1 MRKLQPLLLSPLYG
15 GGKYQKWIFA
25 IMVLIF
31 SFHFSMVSAQ
41 SIIVVDKN
49 GKSTAYDPK
58 GISSI
63 DFQTSPPGFT
73 INQDGTST
81 NFSFDLVKMLQA
93 SPYFVFTDPNSVEVD
108 GEGETFSFQV
118 RANTEFNTIP
128 SASWITITEKDGH
141 YDVNVAMNPSVE
153 ERSGIV
159 LLAAKDGKFNNSL
172 TIKQAGKDDSRYIAI
187 NWEKDKLDSYDH
199 ETGEA
204 QITFAEEVPIM
215 GEYDVLVLPYGE
227 GSIIR
232 VINEVTKY
240 DGKTVTLKTEKGDL
254 GDLFKDVA
262 FSLEFGEGS
271 SSSVSGGEASARSF
285 KPVYRPVK
293 IAEFDGEKYVEVYN
307 ADRPSSRS
315 RRVTQQLA
323 LNYDGSGKVIWEE
336 KNGDEELGK
345 LSLDSYK
352 SILNLTGNVDFE
364 FKKERKGRLWH
375 GNITKG
381 GISISGNSEA
391 EIVPNFKC
399 NADRELRIP
408 KGKTTLENKVVT
420 RKYTFEIQG
429 IMLDLYFDVDMLC
442 NYEFKAEGLVDVT
455 AGYKKTHSLKYGW
468 SKGSPV
474 DWTHEEKDVAVTAVN
489 KKWSVGYP
497 YTDSYLELSLLA
509 YPRIR
514 ISVMGEN
521 CGVTDFLPKEEVIIN
536 TSATPVMTGNPYLN
550 KKLHHQYRSSTDYIL
565 YAFLDFENETTIAGE
580 PTDLTIIPQQLE
592 MVSDKQIWVMENDE
606 QEVKFRVTH
615 KDCITGQFVPSA
627 GALVMFQKVSEDDP
641 IEFPEAPAGVNKQ
654 KNYAYADENGYV
666 TSKIKLLPTE
676 KNSIFYE
683 ATLIDPPLG
692 EEGSDYMDRGIVS
705 VLRHDLQCLNPEQEI
720 DENTESVP
728 ITFELKRIKGSLV
741 EPVADQMVEF
751 TVVGGTVEPLQA
763 KTNAEGRVTVS
774 FKPYEDATEGSVK
787 ALTYIR
793 GNVRDWVGTATGKI
807 TIKQSRPSKEK
818 AKPKIRVWDSG
829 ESGGDKPQVVDDK
842 GNGEVVF
849 VVEERIEGEDADRP
863 VEGAKVEF
871 SHDNTE
877 DALEGFSWSKTDK
890 DGKATCKFMVP
901 ESPTHEPYQF
911 QGFNLKAKATIRYS
925 DGEKVVETTVKVNSD
940 GTLEHSSTPCDT
952 GDELLNKAD
961 QMENGVVINNKT
973 TGATETRDFNLTR
986 SEWKK
991 TTDHLDFTARITG
1004 SDGRMDGELGGFI
1017 PRGMVGVANPLTS
1030 ETFENSPGAKVM
1042 FYLQQGSTYIDGE
1055 FAKFSGEEAFG
1066 NLKPESKIMIRKPC
1080 NTIQPA
1086 NARARRTPG
1095 DEEYTDE
1102 YEVLIYLVFQNQEW
1116 NNETQKMEPGDEY
1129 EIYGK
1134 CTMVMHTPKVTR
1146 FLVRPEKDWVKVG
1159 ESMKVNLESFA
1170 EEGATWDWND
1180 VELVSQSANYNDAYN
1195 GADDGFFTWDPATQ
1209 TVTSLKSND
1218 NKYVWVYLGLKSN
1231 PSVRGSIQIATGE
1244 GWKYTMIKPSVD
1256 EITDHPNSYLSFSFD
1271 FAPRDSEEEK
1281 IDFNAL
1287 EIDPATNPD
1296 GYFSLQKTYGPQGW
1310 PIFVSSKAQPGEYN
1324 IRFWIKSNHDVNCTL
1339 KVIITPENE

>member
-25 IMVLIF
+25 IMLLIF

-676 KNSIFYE
+676 INSIFYE

-871 SHDNTE
+871 ETDNQ
-877 DALEGFSWSKTDK
+877 DDNLEGFSWATSGK

-940 GTLEHSSTPCDT
+940 GTLEHSSTSCDT
-952 GDELLNKAD
+952 GDEQLNKAD
-961 QMENGVVINNKT
+961 QLDNAYVIKNKR
-973 TGATETRDFNLTR
+973 TGETETRTFTYKW
-986 SEWKK
+986 SEYSQNSESVSIMLE
-991 TTDHLDFTARITG
+991 DADAN
-1004 SDGRMDGELGGFI
+1004 GGTQ
-1017 PRGMVGVANPLTS
+1017 GMVYGFLPLTMKGVVAALTGQ
-1030 ETFENSPGAKVM
+1030 TFENTPGAKIGFELFAGGKPIM
-1042 FYLQQGSTYIDGE
+1042 GS

-1066 NLKPESKIMIRKPC
+1066 SMKPESRVLLREPC
-1080 NTIQPA
+1080 NKIKPA
-1086 NARARRTPG
+1086 NVRARRAPG
-1095 DEEYTDE
+1095 DEEEEYTGDYEFLFYFVFTNEAEEDGDE
-1102 YEVLIYLVFQNQEW
+1102 YEV
-1116 NNETQKMEPGDEY
+1116 
-1129 EIYGK
+1129 YGK
-1134 CTMVMHTPKVTR
+1134 GTMHTHIPTLYY
-1146 FLVRPEKDWVKVG
+1146 FDLDADKDWVRVG
-1159 ESMKVNLESFA
+1159 ESTQVTLA
-1170 EEGATWDWND
+1170 GYREEGATWDWND
-1180 VELVSQSANYNDAYN
+1180 VEIVGQASNYNDAYSN
-1195 GADDGFFTWDPATQ
+1195 VNEGYFTWDVATK
-1209 TVTSLKSND
+1209 TLTSVKSND
-1218 NKYVWVYLGLKSN
+1218 NKDVYIAFALKSN
-1231 PSVRGSIQIATGE
+1231 PEVKCLITVATGE

-1256 EITDHPNSYLSFSFD
+1256 EFTYTGYGYLSFNFD
-1271 FAPRDSEEEK
+1271 FAPKDSEDEK

-1287 EIDPATNPD
+1287 EIDPETNPNN
-1296 GYFSLQKTYGPQGW
+1296 YFSLQKHYGPQGW
-1310 PIFVSSKAQPGEYN
+1310 PIYVNNAPAGEYTVR
-1324 IRFWIKSNHDVNCTL
+1324 IWVKSNHDVNCTI
-1339 KVIITPENE
+1339 KVISKPEEE

>member
-871 SHDNTE
+871 ETDNQ
-877 DALEGFSWSKTDK
+877 DDNLEGFSWATSGK